1 MGPRGFLRTPAEVVT
16 REQAQLVRL
25 LLICAAW
32 AAGQVLVYDV
42 FTQFAFVPG
51 ADLIVPAA
59 LAIGAYVVTEDLGR
73 PRVDRGNVRYW
84 RGRRIDEDPPKRD
97 RWN

>member
-1 MGPRGFLRTPAEVVT
+1 MGPRGVVRASAEVVT
-16 REQAQLVRL
+16 RAQAQLVRL

-32 AAGQVLVYDV
+32 AAGQVLTFGLAV
-42 FTQFAFVPG
+42 QG
-51 ADLIVPAA
+51 ADLVVPAA
-59 LAIGAYVVTEDLGR
+59 LAIGVYVITDDLGR
-73 PRVDRGNVRYW
+73 PRPGRGSARYW